1 MQTVLNKALRFIHQ
15 NEEIRLNS
23 EELHIK
29 YNINPLN
36 ISIHKKARNTWE
48 NVKNTEPELYEN
60 LIIPQNTPHYM
71 VPKNNRRD
79 SYRDRSGRGN
89 YYLTQVFLV

>member
-15 NEEIRLNS
+15 NEEQRLNS

-36 ISIHKKARNTWE
+36 ISIHKKGRTIWE
-48 NVKNTEPELYEN
+48 NVKNTEPELYET
-60 LIIPQNTPHYM
+60 LITPQPNPHKWF
-71 VPKNNRRD
+71 PKTSNVIVTEI
-79 SYRDRSGRGN
+79 DRVEAII
-89 YYLTQVFLV
+89 T